1 MSNAF
6 TRKDVLNAAL
16 MMTGSTYVTYFT
28 GLVTTT
34 LIARALPSERYGQY
48 AYFVWMVGVLCVLI
62 NNALSVSTLR
72 FVSEAIGSKGVAAG
86 TALHAWFRKRQSACM
101 LLMLPA
107 AIGFAYFN
115 PPSGWASPIWIFI
128 LMMIVASLAKAS
140 YMFLLSASKGFGAF
154 VVDAA
159 SNSIA
164 GVVSAGAVLVAF
176 FLGAGLNAY
185 IGIFVA
191 TTLLGLLLARL
202 LAARAGVAATAA
214 GVDEEETRRIW
225 RFMRWTLLLILC
237 NALNYTSI
245 SVYVLNR
252 VDGAVAVGL
261 FVIAATLTRAGMDL
275 LSAGLSSVLMTSMS
289 RAYGA
294 GGVAALVE
302 STSSAVRYFH
312 FLGLIVAGV
321 GAFWAAPV
329 IGMLYGSRYEGAVV
343 IMMSLA
349 VIGGLTF
356 TDGVLSSALS
366 VMERQRELVMVSVLS
381 WVVTIGASTALI
393 FAYGL
398 TGAIIASVVSK
409 AFLFACI
416 LVVVTR
422 FVKLTVDWRS
432 IILLTGAGG
441 VSALPGLLLVTYA
454 DSAATRLAAGLV
466 FSLILLALSW
476 LIGFWSS
483 DDKAQLRAIAS
494 KVPVLRGM
502 TSPVRT

>member
-1 MSNAF
+1 MSSAF

-16 MMTGSTYVTYFT
+16 MMTGSTYITYFT

-34 LIARALPSERYGQY
+34 LIARSLPSDRYGQY

-72 FVSEAIGSKGVAAG
+72 FVSEAIGSKGAAAG
-86 TALHAWFRKRQSACM
+86 MALYGWFRKRQSACM
-101 LLMLPA
+101 LLVLPA

-115 PPSGWASPIWIFI
+115 PPSGWSSPIWAFI
-128 LMMIVASLAKAS
+128 MMMIVASLAKAS

-176 FLGAGLNAY
+176 FVGAGLNAY
-185 IGIFVA
+185 LGIFVG
-191 TTLLGLLLARL
+191 TTLLALLLAKV
-202 LAARAGVAATAA
+202 LAMRSGVAAVVAS
-214 GVDEEETRRIW
+214 VDEEETRRIW

-252 VDGAVAVGL
+252 VDGAIAVGL

-329 IGMLYGSRYEGAVV
+329 IGILYGSRYEGAVV

-349 VIGGLTF
+349 VIGGVTF

-381 WVVTIGASTALI
+381 WGVTIGLSIALI
-393 FAYGL
+393 FAYGI
-398 TGAIIASVVSK
+398 TGAIIANVVSK

-416 LVVVTR
+416 LIVVTR
-422 FVKLTVDWRS
+422 FVKLAVDWKS
-432 IILLTGAGG
+432 VVLLTLAGIA
-441 VSALPGLLLVTYA
+441 SAMPGLLLVAYA
-454 DSAATRLAAGLV
+454 DSVATRLVAGLIY
-466 FSLILLALSW
+466 SLILLALSW
-476 LIGFWSS
+476 FIGYWSN
-483 DDKAQLRAIAS
+483 DDKTQLRAIVS
-494 KVPVLRGM
+494 KVPALRGM
-502 TSPVRT
+502 VSPVRT